1 MKIIIK
7 HYTGEEIPVDVEETT
22 MIKQLKELL
31 ANLYW
36 KSMGVEMK
44 YTQLVFQKKILKDDK
59 TIADHGI
66 KENETIDSIGMLGNW
81 FKY

>member
-31 ANLYW
+31 ANLY
-36 KSMGVEMK
+36 
-44 YTQLVFQKKILKDDK
+44 
-59 TIADHGI
+59 
-66 KENETIDSIGMLGNW
+66 
-81 FKY
+81 